1 MFGFTEI
8 AAIVVI
14 CYLIG
19 EAIKVSKIDNKY
31 VPVMVGVCGAIL
43 GVCAYYVM
51 PGLEIGNIMDAIA
64 SGIVSGLS
72 ATGANQVYK
81 QLKGAK

>member
-14 CYLIG
+14 CYFLG
-19 EAIKVSKIDNKY
+19 AGIKISNIDNKY
-31 VPVMVGVCGAIL
+31 IPVIVGCVGAIL
-43 GVCAYYVM
+43 GVVAYYVM
-51 PGLEIGNIMDAIA
+51 PGLEIGNILDAIA

-72 ATGANQVYK
+72 ATGINQVYR
-81 QLKGAK
+81 QLKQ